1 MEQRAV
7 SVFDTCLEQ
16 ALHEAEPLM
25 AAMCN
30 AALAS
35 LGAQLSSYSNAE
47 DQQLLLYAQSQL
59 ASKKAQ
65 LPLAYALRL
74 RQAVFSIAEGKRED
88 YHAQMGGQGQA
99 DGLLEDRN
107 ALRAQIEWGRMQ
119 INLLQQ
125 TEQSLTGLERVYRPL
140 RKITRYW
147 RNGNPLHHTV
157 YLDSLQATLSDVEI
171 SAEAT
176 ALFLPDMVGVMAD
189 HLQTSYQ
196 RIMTLAMNS
205 YAELLARA
213 ELKRRAAKDNTRSF
227 VQRIKTLFDI
237 PAHCPVGAVRA
248 YKTLIPVMER
258 MAADDGSFWSDTD
271 HPARVLVQTI
281 VDKATVLKEEGRA
294 LSDPQ
299 FPQLVTETVE
309 TLSALAQP
317 SATDFAQALSRFG
330 VRLKPRLSSA
340 LQDVD
345 DSGYA
350 SSMLLESQWGAS
362 GLISISPESDWGQL
376 AQLQAER
383 EDVPQPAPRPKP
395 APVQHARS
403 ATPSDMSL
411 AQAAPGQSNSA
422 PTSLEQIE
430 AEVMLRLATS
440 LHSFDVDPALLA
452 ALTGAWPKVLLQAAE
467 RSGQD
472 SSHYRAYQEAVDDV
486 LALAGANASASM
498 HSDAD
503 MLIPS
508 LLTRLKS
515 GLTSIGW
522 MPERIAPVLTAV
534 AQMAPSALVELQM
547 VQEEGRHAVP
557 AVAGPLS
564 ASAAPISL
572 SPAPSPSA
580 WAQLPDAVD
589 AIGEDEP
596 AIIVTGSMLDAP
608 RPDSV
613 GLWIGGKRLEAGV
626 WLEFLGQGGG
636 WVPKQ
641 LSWTNARATM
651 FLFVASGGA
660 SQSITRRM
668 LEKLAQEQA
677 VRPV

>member
-25 AAMCN
+25 AAMGN

-35 LGAQLSSYSNAE
+35 LAAQLSSYSNAQ

-74 RQAVFSIAEGKRED
+74 RQAVFAIAEGKRED
-88 YHAQMGGQGQA
+88 YHAQMSGQSQAGGLQ
-99 DGLLEDRN
+99 EDRN

-171 SAEAT
+171 SADAT

-205 YAELLARA
+205 YAELLAKA
-213 ELKRRAAKDNTRSF
+213 ELKRRVAKDNTRSF
-227 VQRIKTLFDI
+227 VQRTKTLFDI

-258 MAADDGSFWSDTD
+258 MAAQDSSFWTDAD
-271 HPARVLVQTI
+271 HPARMLVQTI

-317 SATDFAQALSRFG
+317 SAADFAQALSRFG

-345 DSGYA
+345 DSGYS

-362 GLISISPESDWGQL
+362 GLISISPESDWAQL
-376 AQLQAER
+376 AQMQAER
-383 EDVPQPAPRPKP
+383 EVLAQPAPKPGYQPEPALQP
-395 APVQHARS
+395 APAPLAAS
-403 ATPSDMSL
+403 AATPG
-411 AQAAPGQSNSA
+411 PGASA
-422 PTSLEQIE
+422 NLEQIE

-508 LLTRLKS
+508 LLTRLKA

-557 AVAGPLS
+557 AVAAPLP
-564 ASAAPISL
+564 AAAAATAL
-572 SPAPSPSA
+572 SPAPTPSA
-580 WAQLPDAVD
+580 WAQLPEAVD
-589 AIGEDEP
+589 AMGEDEP

-608 RPDSV
+608 KPDSV

-641 LSWTNARATM
+641 LSWTNARSTM

-668 LEKLAQEQA
+668 LEKLAQERA

>member
-1 MEQRAV
+1 M
-7 SVFDTCLEQ
+7 
-16 ALHEAEPLM
+16 HEAEPLM
-25 AAMCN
+25 AAMGN

-35 LGAQLSSYSNAE
+35 LAAQLSSYSNAQ

-74 RQAVFSIAEGKRED
+74 RQAVFAIAEGKRED
-88 YHAQMGGQGQA
+88 YHAQMSGQGQA
-99 DGLLEDRN
+99 GGLQEDRN

-171 SAEAT
+171 SADAT

-205 YAELLARA
+205 YAELLAKA
-213 ELKRRAAKDNTRSF
+213 ELKRRVAKDNTRSF
-227 VQRIKTLFDI
+227 VQRTKTLFDI

-258 MAADDGSFWSDTD
+258 MAAQDSSFWTDAD
-271 HPARVLVQTI
+271 HPARMLVQTI

-317 SATDFAQALSRFG
+317 SAADFAQALSRFG

-345 DSGYA
+345 DSGYS

-362 GLISISPESDWGQL
+362 GLISISPESDWAQL
-376 AQLQAER
+376 AQMQAER
-383 EDVPQPAPRPKP
+383 EVLAQPAPKPGYQPEPALQP
-395 APVQHARS
+395 APAPLAAS
-403 ATPSDMSL
+403 AATPG
-411 AQAAPGQSNSA
+411 PGASA
-422 PTSLEQIE
+422 NLEQIE

-547 VQEEGRHAVP
+547 VQEEGRQAVP
-557 AVAGPLS
+557 AVAAPLP
-564 ASAAPISL
+564 AVAAATAL
-572 SPAPSPSA
+572 SPAPTPSA
-580 WAQLPDAVD
+580 WAQLPEAVD
-589 AIGEDEP
+589 AMGEDEP

-608 RPDSV
+608 KPDSV

-641 LSWTNARATM
+641 LSWTNARSTM

-668 LEKLAQEQA
+668 LEKLAQERA

>member
-47 DQQLLLYAQSQL
+47 DQQLLLHAQSQL
-59 ASKKAQ
+59 TSKKAH

-74 RQAVFSIAEGKRED
+74 RQAVFAIAEGKRED
-88 YHAQMGGQGQA
+88 YHAQMSGQIQA

-171 SAEAT
+171 SADAT

-205 YAELLARA
+205 YAELLAKA
-213 ELKRRAAKDNTRSF
+213 ELKRRVAKDNTRSF
-227 VQRIKTLFDI
+227 VQRTKTLFDI

-258 MAADDGSFWSDTD
+258 MAAQDSSFWIDAD
-271 HPARVLVQTI
+271 HPARMLVQTI

-317 SATDFAQALSRFG
+317 TAADFAQALSRFG
-330 VRLKPRLSSA
+330 VRIKPRLSSA

-345 DSGYA
+345 DSGYS

-383 EDVPQPAPRPKP
+383 ELLPPAPQAVPLQATASAA
-395 APVQHARS
+395 APV
-403 ATPSDMSL
+403 
-411 AQAAPGQSNSA
+411 AAPEKGA
-422 PTSLEQIE
+422 PNALEQIE
-430 AEVMLRLATS
+430 SDVMLRLATS

>member
-1 MEQRAV
+1 MQQRAL

-16 ALHEAEPLM
+16 ALQEAEPLM

-35 LGAQLSSYSNAE
+35 LGAQLSSCSNTE
-47 DQQLLLYAQSQL
+47 DQQLLLHAQTQL

-74 RQAVFSIAEGKRED
+74 RQAVLSIAEGKRTD
-88 YHAQMGGQGQA
+88 YHAVMGAESTRDSLGA
-99 DGLLEDRN
+99 DQHLLRS
-107 ALRAQIEWGRMQ
+107 QIEWGRMQ

-157 YLDSLQATLSDVEI
+157 YLDSLQATLADVEI
-171 SAEAT
+171 AADAT
-176 ALFLPDMVGVMAD
+176 ALFLPEMVGVMAD

-196 RIMTLAMNS
+196 RIMALAMNS
-205 YAELLARA
+205 YAELLAKA
-213 ELKRRAAKDNTRSF
+213 ELKRRLAKDNTRSF
-227 VQRIKTLFDI
+227 VQRTKTLFDI

-258 MAADDGSFWSDTD
+258 MAAHDASFWTD
-271 HPARVLVQTI
+271 AAHPARMLVQTI

-299 FPQLVTETVE
+299 FPQLVTESVE
-309 TLSALAQP
+309 TLSALPVPTA
-317 SATDFAQALSRFG
+317 ADFAQALSRFG
-330 VRLKPRLSSA
+330 VRLKPQLSSA

-345 DSGYA
+345 DSGYS

-362 GLISISPESDWGQL
+362 GLTSISPESDWAQL
-376 AQLQAER
+376 ASLPAGAER
-383 EDVPQPAPRPKP
+383 EPAALAAMPAPLPAAPVPKP
-395 APVQHARS
+395 LAAG
-403 ATPSDMSL
+403 AD
-411 AQAAPGQSNSA
+411 AQAAP
-422 PTSLEQIE
+422 SLEQME
-430 AEVMLRLATS
+430 ADVMLLLATS

-452 ALTGAWPKVLLQAAE
+452 ALTGAWPRVLLQAAE
-467 RSGQD
+467 RSGPD
-472 SSHYRAYQEAVDDV
+472 SSHFRAYHEAITDV
-486 LALAGANASASM
+486 LALAGANANVGM
-498 HSDAD
+498 HRDAD

-508 LLTRLKS
+508 LLTRLKA

-534 AQMAPSALVELQM
+534 AQMAPSALVELQL

-557 AVAGPLS
+557 AVDRSLPVSDGS
-564 ASAAPISL
+564 AIRL

-580 WAQLPDAVD
+580 WGQLPGAVD
-589 AIGEDEP
+589 TMAADEP
-596 AIIVTGSMLDAP
+596 AIIVTGSMLDTP
-608 RPDSV
+608 KPDSA

-626 WLEFLGQGGG
+626 WLEFLGQSG
-636 WVPKQ
+636 WVAKQ
-641 LSWTNARATM
+641 LSWTNARSTM

-668 LEKLAQEQA
+668 LEKLAQDSA

>member
-35 LGAQLSSYSNAE
+35 LGAQLSPYSNAE
-47 DQQLLLYAQSQL
+47 DQQLLLHAQSQL
-59 ASKKAQ
+59 TSKKAH

-74 RQAVFSIAEGKRED
+74 RQAVFAIAEGKRED
-88 YHAQMGGQGQA
+88 YHAQMSGQTHA

-171 SAEAT
+171 SADAT

-205 YAELLARA
+205 YAELLAKA
-213 ELKRRAAKDNTRSF
+213 ELKRRVAKDNTRSF
-227 VQRIKTLFDI
+227 VQRTKTLFDI

-258 MAADDGSFWSDTD
+258 MAAQDSSFWIDAD
-271 HPARVLVQTI
+271 HPARMLVQTI

-317 SATDFAQALSRFG
+317 SAADFAQALSRFG
-330 VRLKPRLSSA
+330 VRIKPRLSSA

-345 DSGYA
+345 DSGYS

-383 EDVPQPAPRPKP
+383 ELVAPAPQAVPLK
-395 APVQHARS
+395 AAAS
-403 ATPSDMSL
+403 A
-411 AQAAPGQSNSA
+411 AAPIAA
-422 PTSLEQIE
+422 PEKGAPNALEQIE
-430 AEVMLRLATS
+430 SDVMLRLATS

>member
-47 DQQLLLYAQSQL
+47 DQQLLLHAQSQL
-59 ASKKAQ
+59 TSKKAH

-74 RQAVFSIAEGKRED
+74 RQAVFAIAEGKRED
-88 YHAQMGGQGQA
+88 YHAQMSGQSQA

-171 SAEAT
+171 SADAT

-205 YAELLARA
+205 YAELLAKA
-213 ELKRRAAKDNTRSF
+213 ELKRRVAKDNTRSF
-227 VQRIKTLFDI
+227 VQRTKTLFDI

-258 MAADDGSFWSDTD
+258 MAAQDSSFWIDAD
-271 HPARVLVQTI
+271 HPARMLVQTI

-309 TLSALAQP
+309 TLSALAHP
-317 SATDFAQALSRFG
+317 SAADFAQALSRFG
-330 VRLKPRLSSA
+330 VRIKPRLSSA

-345 DSGYA
+345 DSGYS

-383 EDVPQPAPRPKP
+383 ELVPPAPQAVP
-395 APVQHARS
+395 
-403 ATPSDMSL
+403 L
-411 AQAAPGQSNSA
+411 QAAASA
-422 PTSLEQIE
+422 AAPIAAPEKGAPNALEQIE
-430 AEVMLRLATS
+430 SDVMLRLATS

-564 ASAAPISL
+564 ASAPPISL

>member
-1 MEQRAV
+1 VEQRAV

-16 ALHEAEPLM
+16 ALQEAEPLM
-25 AAMCN
+25 AAMVN

-35 LGAQLSSYSNAE
+35 LAAQLSSYSNAE
-47 DQQLLLYAQSQL
+47 DQQLLRHAQGQL

-74 RQAVFSIAEGKRED
+74 RQAVFAIAEGKRED
-88 YHAQMGGQGQA
+88 YHAQMSSQGLT
-99 DGLLEDRN
+99 DGLPEDRN

-157 YLDSLQATLSDVEI
+157 YLDSLQATLSDVEM
-171 SAEAT
+171 SADAT

-189 HLQTSYQ
+189 HLQTNYQ
-196 RIMTLAMNS
+196 RVMTLAMNS

-258 MAADDGSFWSDTD
+258 MAGQDASFWSDSD

-299 FPQLVTETVE
+299 FPQLVSETVE

-317 SATDFAQALSRFG
+317 RAEDFAQALSRFG

-362 GLISISPESDWGQL
+362 GLISISPESDWAQL
-376 AQLQAER
+376 AQMQAER
-383 EDVPQPAPRPKP
+383 DAPVPPTPQPVPFRAP
-395 APVQHARS
+395 AAGASVAS
-403 ATPSDMSL
+403 
-411 AQAAPGQSNSA
+411 AAPITVPAATDDSA
-422 PTSLEQIE
+422 SANLEKIE
-430 AEVMLRLATS
+430 ADVMLRLATS

-452 ALTGAWPKVLLQAAE
+452 ALTGAWPKVLQQAAE
-467 RSGQD
+467 RSGIS

-486 LALAGANASASM
+486 LALAGANASAGM
-498 HSDAD
+498 HHDAD

-508 LLTRLKS
+508 LLTRLKA

-547 VQEEGRHAVP
+547 VQEEGLHPVP
-557 AVAGPLS
+557 AVARALPAS
-564 ASAAPISL
+564 SAAAGV

-589 AIGEDEP
+589 AIGDDEP

-608 RPDSV
+608 KPDSV

-641 LSWTNARATM
+641 LSWTNARSTM

>member
-16 ALHEAEPLM
+16 ALQEAEPLM
-25 AAMCN
+25 AAMVN

-35 LGAQLSSYSNAE
+35 LAAQLSSYSNAE
-47 DQQLLLYAQSQL
+47 DQQLLRHAQGQL

-74 RQAVFSIAEGKRED
+74 RQAVFAIAEGKRED
-88 YHAQMGGQGQA
+88 YHAQMSSQG
-99 DGLLEDRN
+99 LPEDRN

-157 YLDSLQATLSDVEI
+157 YLDSLQATLSDVEM
-171 SAEAT
+171 SADAT

-189 HLQTSYQ
+189 HLQTNYQ

-258 MAADDGSFWSDTD
+258 MAAQDASFWSDSE

-299 FPQLVTETVE
+299 FPQLVSETVE

-317 SATDFAQALSRFG
+317 RAEDFAQALSRFG

-362 GLISISPESDWGQL
+362 GLISISPESDWAQL
-376 AQLQAER
+376 AQMQAER
-383 EDVPQPAPRPKP
+383 D
-395 APVQHARS
+395 APVPPTPQAVPLQAPAAGAS
-403 ATPSDMSL
+403 VAT
-411 AQAAPGQSNSA
+411 AAPITVPAATDDSA
-422 PTSLEQIE
+422 SASLEKIE
-430 AEVMLRLATS
+430 AELMLRLATS

-452 ALTGAWPKVLLQAAE
+452 ALTGAWPKVLQQCGKAPQA
-467 RSGQD
+467 
-472 SSHYRAYQEAVDDV
+472 H
-486 LALAGANASASM
+486 
-498 HSDAD
+498 
-503 MLIPS
+503 
-508 LLTRLKS
+508 
-515 GLTSIGW
+515 
-522 MPERIAPVLTAV
+522 
-534 AQMAPSALVELQM
+534 
-547 VQEEGRHAVP
+547 RH
-557 AVAGPLS
+557 
-564 ASAAPISL
+564 
-572 SPAPSPSA
+572 
-580 WAQLPDAVD
+580 
-589 AIGEDEP
+589 
-596 AIIVTGSMLDAP
+596 
-608 RPDSV
+608 R
-613 GLWIGGKRLEAGV
+613 
-626 WLEFLGQGGG
+626 
-636 WVPKQ
+636 
-641 LSWTNARATM
+641 
-651 FLFVASGGA
+651 
-660 SQSITRRM
+660 
-668 LEKLAQEQA
+668 
-677 VRPV
+677 

>member
-25 AAMCN
+25 AAMGN

-35 LGAQLSSYSNAE
+35 LAAQLSSYSNAQ

-74 RQAVFSIAEGKRED
+74 RQAVFAIAEGKRED
-88 YHAQMGGQGQA
+88 YHAQMSGQGQA
-99 DGLLEDRN
+99 DGLQEDRN

-171 SAEAT
+171 SADAT

-205 YAELLARA
+205 YAELLAKA
-213 ELKRRAAKDNTRSF
+213 ELKRRVAKDNTRSF
-227 VQRIKTLFDI
+227 VQRTKTLFDI

-258 MAADDGSFWSDTD
+258 MAAQDSSFWTDAD
-271 HPARVLVQTI
+271 HPARMLVQTI

-317 SATDFAQALSRFG
+317 SAADFAQALSRFG

-345 DSGYA
+345 DSGYS

-362 GLISISPESDWGQL
+362 GLISISPESDWAQL
-376 AQLQAER
+376 AQMQAER
-383 EDVPQPAPRPKP
+383 EVLAQPAPKPGYQPEPALQP
-395 APVQHARS
+395 APAQLTAS
-403 ATPSDMSL
+403 AATPG
-411 AQAAPGQSNSA
+411 AGASA
-422 PTSLEQIE
+422 NLEQIE

-557 AVAGPLS
+557 AVAAPLP
-564 ASAAPISL
+564 AAEAATAL
-572 SPAPSPSA
+572 SPAPTPSA
-580 WAQLPDAVD
+580 WAQLPEAVD
-589 AIGEDEP
+589 AMGEDEP

-608 RPDSV
+608 KPDSV

-641 LSWTNARATM
+641 LSWTNARSTM

-668 LEKLAQEQA
+668 LEKLAQERA

>member
-35 LGAQLSSYSNAE
+35 LSAQLSSYSNAD

-59 ASKKAQ
+59 ASKKAH

-74 RQAVFSIAEGKRED
+74 RQAVFAIAEGKRED
-88 YHAQMGGQGQA
+88 YHAQMSGQTQA

-171 SAEAT
+171 LADAT

-205 YAELLARA
+205 YAELLAKA
-213 ELKRRAAKDNTRSF
+213 EFKRRVAKDNTRSF
-227 VQRIKTLFDI
+227 VQRIKILFDI

-258 MAADDGSFWSDTD
+258 MAAQDSSFWTDAD

-317 SATDFAQALSRFG
+317 SAADFAQALSRFG

-340 LQDVD
+340 LQDVE

-383 EDVPQPAPRPKP
+383 ELVPPAPQAVP
-395 APVQHARS
+395 
-403 ATPSDMSL
+403 L
-411 AQAAPGQSNSA
+411 QAAASASA
-422 PTSLEQIE
+422 PIAAPEKGAPNALEQIE
-430 AEVMLRLATS
+430 SDVMLRLATS

-547 VQEEGRHAVP
+547 VQEEGRHAMP

>member
-25 AAMCN
+25 AAMGN

-35 LGAQLSSYSNAE
+35 LAAQLSSYSNAQ

-74 RQAVFSIAEGKRED
+74 RQAVFAIAEGKRED
-88 YHAQMGGQGQA
+88 YHAQMSGQGQA
-99 DGLLEDRN
+99 DGLQEDRN

-171 SAEAT
+171 SADAT

-205 YAELLARA
+205 YAELLAKA
-213 ELKRRAAKDNTRSF
+213 ELKRRVAKDNTRSF
-227 VQRIKTLFDI
+227 VQRTKTLFDI

-258 MAADDGSFWSDTD
+258 MAAQDSSFWTDAD
-271 HPARVLVQTI
+271 HPARMLVQTI

-317 SATDFAQALSRFG
+317 SAADFAQALSRFG

-345 DSGYA
+345 DSGYS

-362 GLISISPESDWGQL
+362 GLISISPESDWAQL
-376 AQLQAER
+376 AQMQAER
-383 EDVPQPAPRPKP
+383 EVLAQPAPKPGYQAEPALQP
-395 APVQHARS
+395 APAPLAAS
-403 ATPSDMSL
+403 AATPG
-411 AQAAPGQSNSA
+411 PGASA
-422 PTSLEQIE
+422 NLEQIE

-557 AVAGPLS
+557 AVAAPLP
-564 ASAAPISL
+564 AAAAATAL
-572 SPAPSPSA
+572 SPAPTPSA
-580 WAQLPDAVD
+580 WAQLPEAVD
-589 AIGEDEP
+589 AMGEDEP

-608 RPDSV
+608 KPDSV

-641 LSWTNARATM
+641 LSWTNARSTM

-668 LEKLAQEQA
+668 LEKLAQERA

>member
-59 ASKKAQ
+59 TSKKAH

-74 RQAVFSIAEGKRED
+74 RQAVFAIAEGKRED
-88 YHAQMGGQGQA
+88 YHAQMSGQTHA

-171 SAEAT
+171 SADAT

-205 YAELLARA
+205 YAELLAKA
-213 ELKRRAAKDNTRSF
+213 ELKRRVAKDNTRSF
-227 VQRIKTLFDI
+227 VQRTKTLFDI

-258 MAADDGSFWSDTD
+258 MAAQDSSFWIDAD
-271 HPARVLVQTI
+271 HPARMLVQTI

-317 SATDFAQALSRFG
+317 SAADFAQALSRFG
-330 VRLKPRLSSA
+330 VRIKPRLSSA

-345 DSGYA
+345 DSGYS

-383 EDVPQPAPRPKP
+383 ELVPPAPQAVP
-395 APVQHARS
+395 
-403 ATPSDMSL
+403 L
-411 AQAAPGQSNSA
+411 QAAASA
-422 PTSLEQIE
+422 AAPIAAPEKGAPNALEQIE
-430 AEVMLRLATS
+430 SDVMLRLATS

>member
-317 SATDFAQALSRFG
+317 SAADFAQALSRFG

-383 EDVPQPAPRPKP
+383 ELVAPAPQAVP
-395 APVQHARS
+395 
-403 ATPSDMSL
+403 L
-411 AQAAPGQSNSA
+411 QAAASA
-422 PTSLEQIE
+422 AAPIAAPEKGAPNALEQIE
-430 AEVMLRLATS
+430 SDVMLRLATS

>member
-1 MEQRAV
+1 VEQRAV

-16 ALHEAEPLM
+16 ALQEAEPLM
-25 AAMCN
+25 AAMVN

-35 LGAQLSSYSNAE
+35 LAAQLSSYSNAE
-47 DQQLLLYAQSQL
+47 DQQLLRHAQGQL

-74 RQAVFSIAEGKRED
+74 RQAVFAIAEGKRED
-88 YHAQMGGQGQA
+88 YHAQMSSQG
-99 DGLLEDRN
+99 LPEDRN

-157 YLDSLQATLSDVEI
+157 YLDSLQATLSDVEM
-171 SAEAT
+171 SADAT

-189 HLQTSYQ
+189 HLQTNYQ
-196 RIMTLAMNS
+196 RVMTLAMNS

-258 MAADDGSFWSDTD
+258 MAGQDASFWSDSD

-281 VDKATVLKEEGRA
+281 VEKATVLKEEGRA

-299 FPQLVTETVE
+299 FPQLVSETVE

-317 SATDFAQALSRFG
+317 RAEDFAQALSRFG

-362 GLISISPESDWGQL
+362 GLISISPESDWAQL
-376 AQLQAER
+376 AQMQAER
-383 EDVPQPAPRPKP
+383 DAPVPPTPQPVPFRAP
-395 APVQHARS
+395 AAGASVAS
-403 ATPSDMSL
+403 
-411 AQAAPGQSNSA
+411 AAPITVPAATDDSA
-422 PTSLEQIE
+422 SASLEKIE
-430 AEVMLRLATS
+430 ADVMLRLATS

-452 ALTGAWPKVLLQAAE
+452 ALTGAWPKVLQQAAE
-467 RSGQD
+467 RSGIS

-486 LALAGANASASM
+486 LALAGANASAGM
-498 HSDAD
+498 HHDAD

-508 LLTRLKS
+508 LLTRLKA

-547 VQEEGRHAVP
+547 VQEEGLHP
-557 AVAGPLS
+557 APSVARALPAS
-564 ASAAPISL
+564 SAAAGV

-608 RPDSV
+608 KPDSV

-641 LSWTNARATM
+641 LSWTNARSTM
-651 FLFVASGGA
+651 FLLVASGGA

>member
-25 AAMCN
+25 AAMGN

-35 LGAQLSSYSNAE
+35 LAAQLSSYSNAQ

-74 RQAVFSIAEGKRED
+74 RQAVFAIAEGKRED
-88 YHAQMGGQGQA
+88 YHAQMSGQGQA
-99 DGLLEDRN
+99 DGLQEDRN

-171 SAEAT
+171 SADAT

-205 YAELLARA
+205 YAELLAKA

-227 VQRIKTLFDI
+227 VQRTKSLFDI

-258 MAADDGSFWSDTD
+258 MAAQDSSFWTDAD

-317 SATDFAQALSRFG
+317 SAADFAQALSRFG

-340 LQDVD
+340 LQDVN
-345 DSGYA
+345 DSGYS

-362 GLISISPESDWGQL
+362 GLISISPESDWAQL
-376 AQLQAER
+376 AQMQAER
-383 EDVPQPAPRPKP
+383 EVMAQPAPKAGHQPEPALQP
-395 APVQHARS
+395 APAPLAAS
-403 ATPSDMSL
+403 AATPG
-411 AQAAPGQSNSA
+411 PGASA
-422 PTSLEQIE
+422 NLEQIE

-486 LALAGANASASM
+486 LALAGAHASASM

-508 LLTRLKS
+508 LLTRLKA

-557 AVAGPLS
+557 AVAAPLP
-564 ASAAPISL
+564 ASAGAIAL
-572 SPAPSPSA
+572 SPAPTPSA
-580 WAQLPDAVD
+580 WAQLPEAVD
-589 AIGEDEP
+589 AMGEDEP

-608 RPDSV
+608 KPDSV

-641 LSWTNARATM
+641 LSWTNARSTM

-668 LEKLAQEQA
+668 LEKLAQERA

>member
-1 MEQRAV
+1 MEQRVV

-16 ALHEAEPLM
+16 ALQEAEPLM
-25 AAMCN
+25 AAMGN

-35 LGAQLSSYSNAE
+35 LSAQLSSCSNAE
-47 DQQLLLYAQSQL
+47 EQQLLLHAQTQL

-74 RQAVFSIAEGKRED
+74 QQAVFAIANGKRED
-88 YHAQMGGQGQA
+88 YHALMSSQAQA
-99 DGLLEDRN
+99 DDLLDERY

-171 SAEAT
+171 AADAT
-176 ALFLPDMVGVMAD
+176 ALFLPDMIGVMAG

-196 RIMTLAMNS
+196 RIMNLAMNS
-205 YAELLARA
+205 YAELLAKA
-213 ELKRRAAKDNTRSF
+213 ELKRRVAKDNTRSF
-227 VQRIKTLFDI
+227 VQRTKTLFDI

-258 MAADDGSFWSDTD
+258 MAAQDASFWTD
-271 HPARVLVQTI
+271 DAHPARVLVQTI

-299 FPQLVTETVE
+299 FPQLVTESVE
-309 TLSALAQP
+309 TLSALPQP
-317 SATDFAQALSRFG
+317 RAEDFARALSRFG
-330 VRLKPRLSSA
+330 VHLKPRLSSA

-345 DSGYA
+345 DSGYS

-376 AQLQAER
+376 AQMQAAAER
-383 EDVPQPAPRPKP
+383 EPVAETVPQP
-395 APVQHARS
+395 QHKHQPLIAS
-403 ATPSDMSL
+403 V
-411 AQAAPGQSNSA
+411 SA
-422 PTSLEQIE
+422 PQTPGESTVVAPSLQQME
-430 AEVMLRLATS
+430 ADVMLLLATS

-452 ALTGAWPKVLLQAAE
+452 ALTGGWPMVLLRAAE
-467 RSGQD
+467 RSGMN
-472 SSHYRAYQEAVDDV
+472 SSHFRAYQDAVGDV
-486 LALAGANASASM
+486 LALAGAHANAGT
-498 HSDAD
+498 HNDAD

-534 AQMAPSALVELQM
+534 AQMAPSALVELQL
-547 VQEEGRHAVP
+547 VQEEGHHAAP
-557 AVAGPLS
+557 AVAG
-564 ASAAPISL
+564 AM
-572 SPAPSPSA
+572 PAPSGDAIGLLSAAAPSA
-580 WAQLPDAVD
+580 WGVLPEASDAMGD
-589 AIGEDEP
+589 DEP

-608 RPDSV
+608 KPDSV

-626 WLEFLGQGGG
+626 WLEFLGQGG

-641 LSWTNARATM
+641 LSWTNARSTM

-668 LEKLAQEQA
+668 LEKLAQDRA

>member
-1 MEQRAV
+1 M
-7 SVFDTCLEQ
+7 T
-16 ALHEAEPLM
+16 
-25 AAMCN
+25 
-30 AALAS
+30 
-35 LGAQLSSYSNAE
+35 
-47 DQQLLLYAQSQL
+47 
-59 ASKKAQ
+59 SKKAH

-74 RQAVFSIAEGKRED
+74 RQAVFAIAEGKRED
-88 YHAQMGGQGQA
+88 YHAQMSGQTHA

-171 SAEAT
+171 SADAT

-205 YAELLARA
+205 YAELLAKA
-213 ELKRRAAKDNTRSF
+213 ELKRRVAKDNTRSF
-227 VQRIKTLFDI
+227 VQRTKTLFDI

-258 MAADDGSFWSDTD
+258 MAAQDSSFWVDAD
-271 HPARVLVQTI
+271 HPARMLVQTI

-317 SATDFAQALSRFG
+317 TAADFAQALSRFG
-330 VRLKPRLSSA
+330 VRIKPRLSSA

-345 DSGYA
+345 DSGYS

-383 EDVPQPAPRPKP
+383 EFVSPAPQAVPLP
-395 APVQHARS
+395 PVAS
-403 ATPSDMSL
+403 A
-411 AQAAPGQSNSA
+411 AAPIAA
-422 PTSLEQIE
+422 PEKGAPNALEQIE
-430 AEVMLRLATS
+430 SDVMLRLATS

-503 MLIPS
+503 MLIP
-508 LLTRLKS
+508 
-515 GLTSIGW
+515 
-522 MPERIAPVLTAV
+522 
-534 AQMAPSALVELQM
+534 
-547 VQEEGRHAVP
+547 
-557 AVAGPLS
+557 
-564 ASAAPISL
+564 
-572 SPAPSPSA
+572 
-580 WAQLPDAVD
+580 
-589 AIGEDEP
+589 
-596 AIIVTGSMLDAP
+596 
-608 RPDSV
+608 
-613 GLWIGGKRLEAGV
+613 
-626 WLEFLGQGGG
+626 
-636 WVPKQ
+636 
-641 LSWTNARATM
+641 
-651 FLFVASGGA
+651 
-660 SQSITRRM
+660 
-668 LEKLAQEQA
+668 
-677 VRPV
+677 